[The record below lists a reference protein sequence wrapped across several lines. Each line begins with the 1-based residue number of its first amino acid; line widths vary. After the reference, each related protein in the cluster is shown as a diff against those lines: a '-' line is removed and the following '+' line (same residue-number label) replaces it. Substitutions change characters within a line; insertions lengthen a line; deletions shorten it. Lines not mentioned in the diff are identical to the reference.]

1 MEKLR
6 YTSTHWGNYLVGR
19 AEDGQIVVQP
29 ASQDPEPS
37 PIGRS
42 LADTHDRNSR
52 VARPVVRLGYYKHG
66 RASDTTQRGR
76 EPFVAIGWAEALD
89 IAADALAAARAS
101 GGNRAIYGGSYGWAS
116 AGRFHHAQSQLHR
129 FLQKFGGYTDSRD
142 TYSFAAAE
150 VLIPHIIGMDAY
162 AAAIEAPT
170 TEEIVQHC
178 KRIVYFG
185 GANGRNMQVNAG
197 GVAHHD
203 AAKHYSSIRDAG
215 IDVVNIGP
223 IRDDA
228 SAYLNARWL
237 SCRPHSDVA
246 IMLALFHTLIAEK
259 LHDRAFVD
267 RYCTGFDR
275 LADYVT
281 GIADGQPKD
290 AAWAAALSEIPADE
304 IQKLARLMAAERCL
318 IGVTYSLQRAEHGE
332 QTHWAAWALAAA
344 LGYIGLPGGGVLMG
358 TGVGKINTLQRK
370 ILPFSLGAFPQQR
383 NLVTDYV
390 PVARI
395 TEMLEHPGRAFTYN
409 GRVLTYPDIELV
421 YWAGGNPFHHHQ
433 DLNRLRQAWARPQ
446 TVIVHEMSWTSTA
459 RFADIVLPC
468 TSPLER
474 DDISGGS
481 MDNWLSPMHQ
491 VLAPFEDARDDYAIF
506 SGLAER
512 LGFGPDF
519 TDGLSAGQWVERLY
533 QVTRDNAAAAGVALP
548 DYKTFREGP
557 PIDLRPM
564 LADSVQVM
572 ETFRADP
579 QANPLQTPSG
589 RIEVFSQTIADFGY
603 ADCGGHPTWYEKRE
617 WLGSPL
623 AERFPLHLM
632 SNQPNT
638 RLHSQLDNGVTSQ
651 ESKIRDREPMRM
663 NPLDAGARGISNG
676 DIVRVF
682 NDRGAFLAGVR
693 LSDALRRGVIQIATG
708 AWYDILNPGD
718 PNSLEIHGN
727 PNAVTNDIGTSSL
740 AQGPS
745 ANSCLVEVERYEGG
759 LPPLKVLSPPAIIE
773 RQDAGPPDHPPG
785 EGLHASSRPAPRSEA
800 TVPRRQC
807 CSVEGRDKE
816 QGSIAP

>member
-1 MEKLR
+1 MAQPR
-6 YTSTHWGNYLVGR
+6 YTATHWGNYLV
-19 AEDGQIVVQP
+19 AQADDGQILVQP

-37 PIGRS
+37 SIGRS
-42 LADTHDRNSR
+42 LADTQDRNSR
-52 VARPVVRLGYYKHG
+52 VAQPMVRLGYYTRG

-76 EPFVAIGWAEALD
+76 ERFVAIDWPEALD

-129 FLQKFGGYTDSRD
+129 FLQKLGGYTDSRD

-150 VLIPHIIGMDAY
+150 VLIPHIIGMGAY
-162 AAAIEAPT
+162 DAAIEAPT
-170 TEEIVQHC
+170 TEEIVRHC
-178 KRIVYFG
+178 KRIVFFG
-185 GANGRNMQVNAG
+185 GADGRNMQVNAG
-197 GVAHHD
+197 GIGHHD
-203 AAKHYSSIRDAG
+203 AARHYGAIRNAG

-228 SAYLNARWL
+228 SGSLNARWL
-237 SCRPHSDVA
+237 ACRPHSDVA
-246 IMLALFHTLIAEK
+246 IMLAIVHTLIAEN

-275 LADYVT
+275 FADYVM
-281 GIADGQPKD
+281 GLADGQPKD
-290 AAWAAALSEIPADE
+290 AAWAAALSEIPADD
-304 IQKLARLMAAERCL
+304 IQKLARLMAADRCL

-358 TGVGKINTLQRK
+358 TGVGKINTLERK
-370 ILPFSLGAFPQQR
+370 VLPFSVGAFPQQR
-383 NLVTDYV
+383 NLVTDYI

-395 TEMLEHPGRAFTYN
+395 TEMLEHPGGAFAYN
-409 GRVLTYPDIELV
+409 GRALTYPEIELV

-433 DLNRLRQAWARPQ
+433 DLNRLRQAWAHPR

-459 RFADIVLPC
+459 RLADIVLPC

-474 DDISGGS
+474 DDIGGGS
-481 MDNWLSPMHQ
+481 LDNWLTPMHQ
-491 VLAPFEDARDDYAIF
+491 VLAPFEEARDDYAIF

-519 TDGLSAGQWVERLY
+519 TEGLSADQWVQRLY
-533 QVTRDNAAAAGVALP
+533 QVTRDHAAAAGVALP
-548 DYKTFREGP
+548 DYETFRDGP

-579 QANPLQTPSG
+579 DANPLQTPSG
-589 RIEVFSQTIADFGY
+589 RIELFSQTIADFGY

-632 SNQPNT
+632 SNQPGT
-638 RLHSQLDNGVTSQ
+638 RLHSQLDNGVTSR
-651 ESKIRDREPMRM
+651 ESKIRGREPMRM
-663 NPLDAGARGISNG
+663 NPLDADARGISEG

-708 AWYDILNPGD
+708 AWYDVLD
-718 PNSLEIHGN
+718 PADPKSLEIHGN

-745 ANSCLVEVERYEGG
+745 ANSCLVEVERYDDD
-759 LPPLKVLSPPAIIE
+759 LPPLKVLSLPAIID
-773 RQDAGPPDHPPG
+773 RQDAGPTDHPLMKNDP
-785 EGLHASSRPAPRSEA
+785 SSARLVAESLGQTPDNP
-800 TVPRRQC
+800 
-807 CSVEGRDKE
+807 SVTLNG
-816 QGSIAP
+816 